1 VKKNPLQEMAR
12 RILADSIE
20 LRQHC
25 YDCIDEWTAAYRML
39 YSALGAGK
47 KILLCGNGGSAADC
61 QHFAAELVV
70 RLRKGRLQKARPAIA
85 LTTDS
90 SILTAAGNDLGF
102 EKLFARQVEALGT
115 AGDVLVAIS
124 TSGTSANVV
133 EAARA
138 ARNGR
143 MKVVALTGKSGGK
156 LGKLADLRVAV
167 PSGDTQ
173 RIQEMHITI
182 LHFWGEALEAAL
194 SQ

>member
-1 VKKNPLQEMAR
+1 MKNSPDEIAR
-12 RILADSIE
+12 RILADAIE

-25 YDCIDEWTAAYRML
+25 FDCIEEWSASYRL
-39 YSALGAGK
+39 LFSALKAGR

-70 RLRKGRLQKARPAIA
+70 RLRKGKLRKAHPATA

-102 EKLFARQVEALGT
+102 GKIFSRQVEALGI

-124 TSGTSANVV
+124 TSGASANII

-138 ARNGR
+138 ARKKR
-143 MKVVALTGKSGGK
+143 MKVIALTGKNGGK
-156 LGKLADLRVAV
+156 LGRLADLWVPV
-167 PSGDTQ
+167 PSDDTQ

-182 LHFWGEALEAAL
+182 LHFWGEALEAVFPR
-194 SQ
+194 

>member
-1 VKKNPLQEMAR
+1 MKNSPQEIAR

-25 YDCIDEWTAAYRML
+25 YDCLDEWTAAYRML
-39 YSALGAGK
+39 FSALKTGK

-70 RLRKGRLQKARPAIA
+70 RLRKGKLRKARPAIA

-102 EKLFARQVEALGT
+102 EKLFSRQVEALGF
-115 AGDVLVAIS
+115 AGDILVAIS
-124 TSGTSANVV
+124 TSGTSANVL
-133 EAARA
+133 EAART
-138 ARNGR
+138 ARNRR
-143 MKVVALTGKSGGK
+143 MKVVALTGKRGGK
-156 LGKLADLRVAV
+156 LGKLADLWVAV
-167 PSGDTQ
+167 PSNDTQ

-182 LHFWGEALEAAL
+182 LHFWGEALEATL
-194 SQ
+194 SR

>member
-1 VKKNPLQEMAR
+1 MKDSPQEIAR

-20 LRQHC
+20 LRQHSF
-25 YDCIDEWTAAYRML
+25 DGISDWVAAYKL
-39 YSALGAGK
+39 LFSALKSGK

-70 RLRKGRLQKARPAIA
+70 RLHKGKPRRAQPAIA

-102 EKLFARQVEALGT
+102 EKLFSRQVEALGV

-138 ARNGR
+138 ARKKK
-143 MKVVALTGKSGGK
+143 MKVIALTGKNSGK
-156 LGKLADLRVAV
+156 LGRLADFQITVSSA
-167 PSGDTQ
+167 DTQ

-182 LHFWGEALEAAL
+182 LHFWGEALEAVFPR
-194 SQ
+194 

>member
-1 VKKNPLQEMAR
+1 MKNSPQEIAR

-25 YDCIDEWTAAYRML
+25 FDCVEEWSAAFRLL
-39 YSALGAGK
+39 YSALKAGK

-70 RLRKGRLQKARPAIA
+70 RLQKGKLQKARPAIA

-102 EKLFARQVEALGT
+102 EKLFARQVEALGNS
-115 AGDVLVAIS
+115 GDVLVAIS

-138 ARNGR
+138 ARKQR
-143 MKVVALTGKSGGK
+143 MKVIALTGKNGGK
-156 LGKLADLRVAV
+156 LGKLTDLWVAV

-182 LHFWGEALEAAL
+182 LHFWGETLEVAL
-194 SQ
+194 SR

>member
-1 VKKNPLQEMAR
+1 MKNSPQEIAR

-25 YDCIDEWTAAYRML
+25 FDCVEEWSAVYRLL
-39 YSALGAGK
+39 YSALKAGK

-70 RLRKGRLQKARPAIA
+70 RLSKGKLQKARPAIA

-102 EKLFARQVEALGT
+102 EKLFARQLEALGNS
-115 AGDVLVAIS
+115 GDVLVAIS

-138 ARNGR
+138 ARKQR
-143 MKVVALTGKSGGK
+143 MKVIALTGKNGGK
-156 LGKLADLRVAV
+156 LEKLADLWVAV

-182 LHFWGEALEAAL
+182 LHFWGEALEVAL
-194 SQ
+194 SR

>member
-1 VKKNPLQEMAR
+1 MKNSPQEIAR
-12 RILADSIE
+12 RILAESIK

-25 YDCIDEWTAAYRML
+25 FDCVEEWSAAFRLL
-39 YSALGAGK
+39 YAALKSGK

-70 RLRKGRLQKARPAIA
+70 RLRKGKLQKARPAIA

-102 EKLFARQVEALGT
+102 GKLFARQVEALGA

-124 TSGTSANVV
+124 TSGSSANVI

-138 ARNGR
+138 ARKQR
-143 MKVVALTGKSGGK
+143 MKVIALTGKNGGK
-156 LGKLADLRVAV
+156 LRKLADSWLAV
-167 PSGDTQ
+167 PSNDTQ

-194 SQ
+194 SR

>member
-1 VKKNPLQEMAR
+1 MKNSPQEIAR
-12 RILADSIE
+12 QILADSIE

-25 YDCIDEWTAAYRML
+25 FDCVEEWSAAYRL
-39 YSALGAGK
+39 LFAALKSDK

-70 RLRKGRLQKARPAIA
+70 RLRKGKQRKAHPAIA

-102 EKLFARQVEALGT
+102 EKLFARQVEALGNS
-115 AGDVLVAIS
+115 GDVLVAIS
-124 TSGTSANVV
+124 TSGASANVV
-133 EAARA
+133 EAARM
-138 ARNGR
+138 ARKRR
-143 MKVVALTGKSGGK
+143 MKVIALTGKNGGK
-156 LGKLADLRVAV
+156 LGKLADLWVAV
-167 PSGDTQ
+167 PSNDTQ

-194 SQ
+194 SR

>member
-1 VKKNPLQEMAR
+1 VKNPPAEIAR
-12 RILADSIE
+12 KILAESIE

-25 YDCIDEWTAAYRML
+25 FDCIGDWTAAYRL
-39 YSALGAGK
+39 LFSALKAGK

-70 RLRKGRLQKARPAIA
+70 RLRKGRLRKAHPAIA

-90 SILTAAGNDLGF
+90 SILTAVGNDLGF
-102 EKLFARQVEALGT
+102 EKLFSRQVEALGV

-133 EAARA
+133 EAART
-138 ARNGR
+138 ARNRR
-143 MKVVALTGKSGGK
+143 MKVIALTGKNGDK
-156 LGKLADLRVAV
+156 LGKLADLLVAV
-167 PSGDTQ
+167 PSNDTQ

-194 SQ
+194 SR

>member
-1 VKKNPLQEMAR
+1 LTE
-12 RILADSIE
+12 SIE

-25 YDCIDEWTAAYRML
+25 YDCIEEWSVAYRLL
-39 YSALGAGK
+39 YAALKSGK

-70 RLRKGRLQKARPAIA
+70 RLRKGKLRKARPAIA

-90 SILTAAGNDLGF
+90 SIMTAAGNDLGF
-102 EKLFARQVEALGT
+102 EKIFARQVEALGT

-124 TSGTSANVV
+124 TSGASANVV

-138 ARNGR
+138 AREQR
-143 MKVVALTGKSGGK
+143 IKVIALTGKNGGK
-156 LGKLADLRVAV
+156 LGKLADLMVAV
-167 PSGDTQ
+167 PSNDTQ

-194 SQ
+194 SR